1 MNLMRTMVAKV
12 AHQIPDRPPLQ
23 LVDGERVDVGDRDS
37 EWPEFVFVT
46 ASHGTGWVPARHLS
60 ATSGTAVVQIA
71 YDTTELL
78 THAGDVLEVVA
89 EDLTSGW
96 LWCRA
101 HDGREGWVPIN
112 TLEAAE
118 SSIPDQRP

>member
-71 YDTTELL
+71 YDTTELP
-78 THAGDVLEVVA
+78 TQAGDGSRPAEWCNCPRVSLRGGGLPVA
-89 EDLTSGW
+89 L
-96 LWCRA
+96 
-101 HDGREGWVPIN
+101 
-112 TLEAAE
+112 
-118 SSIPDQRP
+118 